1 MDINITFV
9 FAIIFLA
16 FAILYVTLK
25 NRDRNQKIENREKNI
40 ELIIYKKEIEILEEK
55 LRRNEISWD
64 NFIRLRKNLE
74 EQHLKNMV
82 QINKSEF

>member
-25 NRDRNQKIENREKNI
+25 NRGRNQKIENREKNI